1 MRKLMSILGI
11 GLMTA
16 ACSTAGAS
24 GTPGF
29 TPASHYSVA
38 TGADQLVLQVTT
50 GGGNVPIAVQLTHTP
65 WFALYGDGRV
75 VVEGPVVAI
84 SPAPLL
90 PNLRQMHVTQGEIQ
104 KIVGEADR
112 AGLLGPDARFDAV
125 DIYDAST
132 TVFTTIVD
140 GMTHTIRAY
149 ALDYD
154 VEVKD
159 RVLAEARQRL
169 SGFERQISGLAAF
182 LGREV
187 SDADAYDAA
196 VMRVFTSPI
205 GSSDPDI
212 LTRQVVAW
220 PLNSDPGTAGEA
232 ASIKNVRCLALTGP
246 DLETFLTVARTA
258 NSLTTWT
265 YGAGRYSVYVRPL
278 YPDES
283 GCPAP

>member
-11 GLMTA
+11 GLMAA

-29 TPASHYSVA
+29 TPASHYNVA

-75 VVEGPVVAI
+75 VVKGPVVAI

-90 PNLRQMHVTQGEIQ
+90 PNLRQMHVTQAEVQ

-140 GMTHTIRAY
+140 GKTHTIRAY

-159 RVLAEARQRL
+159 RVVTEARQKL

-232 ASIKNVRCLALTGP
+232 ASVQNVRCLALTGP